1 MANIGRIIAG
11 IGTLGASELVAKPL
25 SDAADASETALA
37 NIKGRKVADLNLGEG
52 VGTSR
57 IAAAGEKIAGTPQAK
72 VTDAGGFT
80 SSGDAAGYIKGLQ
93 SSLGLKG
100 PKSAID
106 ATRDAATRKLD
117 EQTYQQSLQD
127 AQQLASQGQSTGA
140 RSQALGVLRGQ
151 ALAGNKANLE
161 ADLQQNEAAT
171 MNDYEKM
178 LLNMAQSQGGAMSTQ
193 ALNRSQQLNQ
203 ANQFNTAQQAQR
215 EMAQA
220 NLEQD
225 VGSALNANE
234 YQRAMASYQNK
245 LDQLQ
250 QQNSAD
256 VMALQQASDK
266 TANITGIIGSA
277 IGAGSRIASAGIA

>member
-1 MANIGRIIAG
+1 
-11 IGTLGASELVAKPL
+11 
-25 SDAADASETALA
+25 
-37 NIKGRKVADLNLGEG
+37 
-52 VGTSR
+52 
-57 IAAAGEKIAGTPQAK
+57 
-72 VTDAGGFT
+72 
-80 SSGDAAGYIKGLQ
+80 
-93 SSLGLKG
+93 
-100 PKSAID
+100 
-106 ATRDAATRKLD
+106 
-117 EQTYQQSLQD
+117 
-127 AQQLASQGQSTGA
+127 
-140 RSQALGVLRGQ
+140 
-151 ALAGNKANLE
+151 
-161 ADLQQNEAAT
+161 
-171 MNDYEKM
+171 
-178 LLNMAQSQGGAMSTQ
+178 MSTQ